1 MERYMGRRK
10 GIILCALL
18 IFAACLATGCKGENS
33 AELIRKVSEEASTGN
48 DAEVENASEDVE
60 TVCTE
65 TTQADE
71 ICVYVCGAVQS
82 PGVYTL
88 EEGARLFEAISA
100 AGGFAEDACEYIWN
114 QALVLADGQMIYVP
128 SAQEVETGFS
138 QDGRNLWSL
147 LGMEEGSLPESGTD
161 TPEQRININT
171 ATAEELT
178 AIPGI
183 GASKAELIVSYRNEY
198 GFFTQIEEIQNVPGI
213 KGATFERIKDYIKV
227 R

>member
-1 MERYMGRRK
+1 MERYIGRRK

-18 IFAACLATGCKGENS
+18 IFAACLVTGCKGGNS
-33 AELIRKVSEEASTGN
+33 AELIRKVSEEAS
-48 DAEVENASEDVE
+48 AESEAESENETEDEEAVRE
-60 TVCTE
+60 Q

-71 ICVYVCGAVQS
+71 VCVYVCGAVQS

-88 EEGARLFEAISA
+88 EEGARLFEAIST
-100 AGGFAEDACEYIWN
+100 AGGFTEDACEYIWN

-128 SAQEVETGFS
+128 SAQEVETGLS

-147 LGMEEGSLPESGTD
+147 LGMEEASLAEHGAD
-161 TPEQRININT
+161 TSEQRININT
-171 ATAEELT
+171 ATVEELT
-178 AIPGI
+178 GIPGI
-183 GASKAELIVSYRNEY
+183 GASKAELIVSYRDEH

-213 KGATFERIKDYIKV
+213 KGGTFERMKDYIRV